1 MSTMLPTPT
10 GNITAAATA
19 TDSMSVPKADL
30 GDIVYI
36 NYYLLP
42 MLRTPLIMPGLLPNH
57 WAYLHQS
64 AQCYLCSRFSN
75 VYHRKCSQLFL
86 SSLSLSYSGIASKR
100 N

>member
-30 GDIVYI
+30 GDNVCI

-64 AQCYLCSRFSN
+64 AQCYLCSMFSN
-75 VYHRKCSQLFL
+75 ACHRKCSHLFL
-86 SSLSLSYSGIASKR
+86 LCLSHIQELQVKG